1 MLMNIKCSAMASIKV
16 NLEFDDQSKKERVV
30 SIGDLID
37 VEFNAN
43 GLRKRVEGKVL
54 NISTVGTDPKGWYII
69 VDGSDDFESKKV
81 RFAPTSILDLE
92 ILRKADTV
100 EFIQTPLGYDG
111 VPYLRIIK
119 GRLQYSKDGYRW
131 FPIRFDRRD
140 IIEDAEGLI
149 PETPEVCSGD
159 QIYKD
164 NYDSTN
170 YPDDFNYDNDTI
182 EESNY

>member
-1 MLMNIKCSAMASIKV
+1 MLMNIKCSAMTSIKV
-16 NLEFDDQSKKERVV
+16 NLEFDDNSKKERKI

-54 NISTVGTDPKGWYII
+54 SISAVGSDPKGWYII

-81 RFAPTSILDLE
+81 RFAPTSILDIE

-100 EFIQTPLGYDG
+100 DVVQTPLGMEG

-131 FPIRFDRRD
+131 YPIKFNRRD

-149 PETPEVCSGD
+149 PETPEIKSD
-159 QIYKD
+159 QEYKD
-164 NYDSTN
+164 NSGNT
-170 YPDDFNYDNDTI
+170 NYDNDFDYDNDI
-182 EESNY
+182 QESNY

>member
-1 MLMNIKCSAMASIKV
+1 MLMNIKCSAMTSIKV
-16 NLEFDDQSKKERVV
+16 NLEFDDNSKKERKI

-54 NISTVGTDPKGWYII
+54 SISAVRSDPKGWYII

-100 EFIQTPLGYDG
+100 DVVQTPLGMEG

-131 FPIRFDRRD
+131 YPIKFNRRD

-149 PETPEVCSGD
+149 PETPEINSD
-159 QIYKD
+159 QEYKD
-164 NYDSTN
+164 NSGNT
-170 YPDDFNYDNDTI
+170 NYDNDFDYDNGI
-182 EESNY
+182 QESNY